1 MLHRGWPAKAHNAT
15 AGAMLAEEEP
25 MVSLLPV
32 VVSGALLF
40 TAPTDPPPS
49 ADAPSYAWLSS
60 PARRVRATDPRVK
73 QYLIE
78 GFERSATF
86 ARLLTTLNA
95 TDVIV
100 YIERVMTLPHETMG
114 RLTMVPMTSGPRYLR
129 IQIRSDLS
137 ATEAIALIGHEMQ
150 HALEVADAP
159 LVRDSS
165 ALIALYQRIGHSSG
179 GEHVYDTDAAQ
190 VAGRR
195 VRRELI
201 GA

>member
-1 MLHRGWPAKAHNAT
+1 MTHRN
-15 AGAMLAEEEP
+15 AMLAEEAP
-25 MVSLLPV
+25 MVSLLPM

-40 TAPTDPPPS
+40 TAPTDSPPS
-49 ADAPSYAWLSS
+49 PDAPGHALLTS
-60 PARRVRATDPRVK
+60 PARRVRATDARVK
-73 QYLIE
+73 QYLLE

-86 ARLLTTLNA
+86 ARLLTTLSA
-95 TDVIV
+95 SDVIV

-114 RLTMVPMTSGPRYLR
+114 RLTMVPMASGPRYLR

-137 ATEAIALIGHEMQ
+137 VTEAIALIGHEMQ
-150 HALEVADAP
+150 HALEVAAAP

-190 VAGRR
+190 EAGRR